1 MDFVFTPNHLHVAGQ
16 GGEGEADELQGGG
29 GGDGRGPGPQ
39 LHRARRGDH
48 RAAGPPHVPHT
59 QPQEQAQGQVLQR
72 AWR

>member
-1 MDFVFTPNHLHVAGQ
+1 MRSEKYYCLLVAGQ
-16 GGEGEADELQGGG
+16 GGEGEADELSGGC
-29 GGDGRGPGPQ
+29 GGDGGGAGSQ
-39 LHRARRGDH
+39 LDRAGGGDH